1 MLCVATVDIKGLD
14 NCMIEGEKTIKIRE
28 YDGIIED
35 IKLRQFERTI
45 QNNTEKISELKI
57 SFYPAEFEK
66 RSENDIREIA
76 KNVAK
81 LVVKELINRGFDISD
96 ICIESPSICT
106 VKNGKITASNQITI
120 RSIND
125 GSVKRRVEE
134 ETFVINSVGSD
145 SKVIDALQ
153 EKNQIQKFE
162 NLYEILKKKCGN
174 QVKVK
179 EQIEADFAHK
189 YDIKCDNE
197 NIDFE
202 YVEKYSR
209 ARYQDDFTYLRT
221 MISHGSSEYSEEI
234 AKRLPREL
242 RKIVKVI
249 NDLETED

>member
-14 NCMIEGEKTIKIRE
+14 NCMIEGEKTIKISE
-28 YDGIIED
+28 YDWIIED

-57 SFYPAEFEK
+57 SFYPTEFEK

-81 LVVKELINRGFDISD
+81 LVVKELISRGFDISD

-162 NLYEILKKKCGN
+162 NLYEILN
-174 QVKVK
+174 QK
-179 EQIEADFAHK
+179 
-189 YDIKCDNE
+189 
-197 NIDFE
+197 
-202 YVEKYSR
+202 
-209 ARYQDDFTYLRT
+209 
-221 MISHGSSEYSEEI
+221 
-234 AKRLPREL
+234 
-242 RKIVKVI
+242 
-249 NDLETED
+249 